1 MTPQDIINKVYN
13 HFITEGNPRSFIPGE
28 DGQVSCQYRSPEGN
42 KCAVGVLISDKYY
55 RKTMENNPIDVIIE
69 RYTLP
74 EFIKDNSDLLD
85 DLREWH
91 DMGTARMT
99 HLTSRQN
106 VREFK
111 RIAKRY
117 GCTVPA

>member
-1 MTPQDIINKVYN
+1 MKAQEIINKVYN
-13 HFITEGNPRSFIPGE
+13 HFVIEGNPRSFISENGK
-28 DGQVSCQYRSPEGN
+28 VSCQYRSPDGN

-55 RKTMENNPIDVIIE
+55 RKTMENNPIDGIIE

-74 EFIKDNSDLLD
+74 EFIKYNSGLLD

-99 HLTSRQN
+99 HLTSRQK
-106 VREFK
+106 VRDFK

-117 GCTVPA
+117 NCTVPK